1 MRSYHYFFDQTT
13 RESRDLKGKCLKAK
27 NVWYLTFMK
36 FICSAPYLPS
46 GLSLA
51 SLRSIPLQD
60 PGLPVSLA
68 LGQHHG
74 ILCYLDFGWDP
85 RQAVGVHAVWI
96 CLDMFVEIQEQ
107 SQPTNQI
114 DQSPFGW
121 WETRLLPE
129 TVAAVGICR
138 CFEKNF
144 DNLLSLQQKS
154 PKSPPHS
161 WKNQWLVK
169 QNHSTK

>member
-1 MRSYHYFFDQTT
+1 MWGRVTIFLT
-13 RESRDLKGKCLKAK
+13 RLQGNQEIWRV
-27 NVWYLTFMK
+27 NVWRLKCVISKYHEIHLQCTILTIKVVYLFWC
-36 FICSAPYLPS
+36 FWCFG
-46 GLSLA
+46 GLCEEHS
-51 SLRSIPLQD
+51 PPG

-74 ILCYLDFGWDP
+74 ILC
-85 RQAVGVHAVWI
+85 QAVGVHAVWI
-96 CLDMFVEIQEQ
+96 CLDSTFEIQEQ
-107 SQPTNQI
+107 SQPTNQPTKSI
-114 DQSPFGW
+114 PFWAMGNK
-121 WETRLLPE
+121 TCRRSVLPE

-161 WKNQWLVK
+161 FKPVIGI
-169 QNHSTK
+169 